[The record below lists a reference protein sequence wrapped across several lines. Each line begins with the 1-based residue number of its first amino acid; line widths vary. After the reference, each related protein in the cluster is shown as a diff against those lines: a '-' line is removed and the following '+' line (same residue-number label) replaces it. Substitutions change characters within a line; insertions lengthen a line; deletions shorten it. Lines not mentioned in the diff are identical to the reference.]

1 MAVRTTIDIPEPL
14 HETLLD
20 RAKALGTSVQAL
32 IIRAVEDVYC
42 PPLKGEQVAFPLVT
56 GGDLGPAFPTDE
68 TPHYVILP

>member
-1 MAVRTTIDIPEPL
+1 MAVRTTISISEPL

-20 RAKALGTSVQAL
+20 RAKELGTSIQAL
-32 IIRAVEDVYC
+32 IIRAVEEAYC
-42 PPLKGEQVAFPLVT
+42 PPLKGEKVTFPLVT